1 MTRIWNI
8 NRKYFDPWLF
18 FSYLFFCVFR
28 LSAPQ
33 PRRLWCLRCGPLI
46 FITNLGR
53 GIKNPVPPC
62 PSWWVVFRYSFKYL
76 DCGFKQLTCC
86 QISSNGLRKKEN
98 RRLNFWKSLES
109 FYCLLFPQQ
118 SRLNMYLITSH
129 WPKLYLFPITMDWN
143 RLSIKWYMYIIS
155 LITFSLLSW

>member
-1 MTRIWNI
+1 MWTPHLHHKPRTRNQESSPALPILVS
-8 NRKYFDPWLF
+8 F
-18 FSYLFFCVFR
+18 
-28 LSAPQ
+28 
-33 PRRLWCLRCGPLI
+33 
-46 FITNLGR
+46 
-53 GIKNPVPPC
+53 
-62 PSWWVVFRYSFKYL
+62 FRYSFKYL

-143 RLSIKWYMYIIS
+143 RLSIKWYMYVHNILDNIFTFI
-155 LITFSLLSW
+155 LITNESFVVFLGIGRADVIVTYSVKISDFLLSN